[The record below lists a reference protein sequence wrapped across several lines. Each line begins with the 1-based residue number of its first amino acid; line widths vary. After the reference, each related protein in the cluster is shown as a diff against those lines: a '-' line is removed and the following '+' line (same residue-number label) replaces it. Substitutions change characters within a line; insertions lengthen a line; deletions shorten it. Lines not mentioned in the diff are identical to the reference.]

1 MSHHPMW
8 VHSEITQDFLY
19 WRTALR
25 AGLASL
31 SYITTNRDLERI
43 ENVFNDMKKMFM
55 TKH

>member
-1 MSHHPMW
+1 MW

-19 WRTALR
+19 WRIALR
-25 AGLASL
+25 AGLASP
-31 SYITTNRDLERI
+31 SYITTNRDLEKT